1 MPKPPS
7 KIIEL
12 VAFIIAEV
20 SGMKQLPLSQLGPQ
34 ESEPGIVDFGI
45 LLPWISANDGNR
57 LFVKIIHEQDQF
69 IQHIQPLAF
78 EMQHGTNFDYGDFWS
93 AQVDLNTIRD
103 FQGNSH
109 FGLPGRHVYRFE
121 LHNPNA
127 GILDWMIDPFAREYA
142 TGKLSAFTLGYTPY
156 IWSAGEQDWKTPA
169 LHDLILYELNL
180 AEFGGSLEGGIDRLG
195 YLADLGVNTLSLMP
209 VNNVSLE
216 VDWGY
221 LPLGFFGVDERFGRR
236 DDFQR
241 FVDAAHQHG
250 LAVIIDAV
258 YGHTGGDFPYAE
270 LYRRLGYNEN
280 PFMGPFAKDYFNDLG
295 VSTDFNR
302 ALTRDFFYSVN
313 LHWLSTYHIDGFR
326 YDCVPNY
333 WDGALGAGYANLVF
347 NTHEYVKSAIASLP
361 RFDAAEGPRL
371 IQIAEQLE
379 APEQILEQSYSNAT
393 WQNAS
398 FSAAAACARG
408 APGAIENLG
417 HRLGALGYIEQITQ
431 NGETFAKLPLQ
442 FIENHDHSRF
452 ICEFGLRYR
461 DWNPLFA
468 EGDRSQWYRLQPYL
482 IALLAA
488 KGVPMLWQGQE
499 FGENYFL
506 PDSGLGRVLLLRP
519 LRWDYF
525 YDTAGKTLIGLTR
538 SLLSLRKNCKELRR
552 GSHYFHNDYERYLS
566 RGILLFQRE
575 NSGAISLIAI
585 NFTNTEQRVPFV
597 FSHAGNYTEQLHNE
611 DNFIVG
617 EGETRWL
624 IIPSNYGR
632 VWRST

>member
-1 MPKPPS
+1 
-7 KIIEL
+7 
-12 VAFIIAEV
+12 
-20 SGMKQLPLSQLGPQ
+20 MKQLPLSQLGPQ

-127 GILDWMIDPFAREYA
+127 GILDWIIDPFAREYA

-156 IWSAGEQDWKTPA
+156 IWSAAEQDWKTPA

-236 DDFQR
+236 GDFQR

-398 FSAAAACARG
+398 FSAAAACAHG

-452 ICEFGLRYR
+452 ICEFGLRYH

-538 SLLSLRKNCKELRR
+538 SLLSLRKNCDELRR

-585 NFTNTEQRVPFV
+585 NFTNIEQRVPFV

>member
-1 MPKPPS
+1 
-7 KIIEL
+7 
-12 VAFIIAEV
+12 
-20 SGMKQLPLSQLGPQ
+20 MKQLPLNQLGPR

-69 IQHIQPLAF
+69 IQRIQPLAF
-78 EMQHGTNFDYGDFWS
+78 EMQHGTNADYGDFWR

-127 GILDWMIDPFAREYA
+127 GVLDWIIDPFAREYA
-142 TGKLSAFTLGYTPY
+142 IGKLSAFTLGYTPY
-156 IWSAGEQDWKTPA
+156 SWSAAEQNWKTPA

-180 AEFGGSLEGGIDRLG
+180 AEFSGSLEGGIDRLG

-250 LAVIIDAV
+250 LAVIVDAV
-258 YGHTGGDFPYAE
+258 YGHTGGDFPYAD

-347 NTHEYVKSAIASLP
+347 NTHEYVKSSIASLP
-361 RFDAAEGPRL
+361 RFHAPEGSRL

-379 APEQILEQSYSNAT
+379 APEQILEQSYSNAA

-398 FSAAAACARG
+398 FGAASDCARG
-408 APGAIENLG
+408 IPGAIENLG
-417 HRLGALGYIEQITQ
+417 HRLGALGYIEQTTQ

-442 FIENHDHSRF
+442 YIENHDHSRF
-452 ICEFGLRYR
+452 VCEFGLRYR

-488 KGVPMLWQGQE
+488 KGIPMLWQGQE
-499 FGENYFL
+499 FGENYFV

-525 YDTAGKTLIGLTR
+525 YDAAGKSLVVLTR
-538 SLLSLRKNCKELRR
+538 SLLSLRKNCPELRR

-566 RGILLFQRE
+566 RGILLFQRDSE
-575 NSGAISLIAI
+575 DAISLIAV
-585 NFTNTEQRVPFV
+585 NFTNNEQRVPFV
-597 FSHAGNYTEQLHNE
+597 FSRAGNYTEQLHNE
-611 DNFIVG
+611 DNFAVG
-617 EGETRWL
+617 EGEARWL
-624 IIPSNYGR
+624 TIPSNYGR
-632 VWRST
+632 VWRSA

>member
-1 MPKPPS
+1 
-7 KIIEL
+7 
-12 VAFIIAEV
+12 
-20 SGMKQLPLSQLGPQ
+20 MKQLPLSQLGPQ

-127 GILDWMIDPFAREYA
+127 GILDWIIDPFAREYA

-156 IWSAGEQDWKTPA
+156 IWSAAEQDWKTPA

-236 DDFQR
+236 GDFQR

-452 ICEFGLRYR
+452 VCQFGLRYR

-525 YDTAGKTLIGLTR
+525 YDTAGKSLIGLTR
-538 SLLSLRKNCKELRR
+538 SLLSLRKNCDELRR

-575 NSGAISLIAI
+575 NSGAISLIAV
-585 NFTNTEQRVPFV
+585 NFTNNEQRVPFV

>member
-1 MPKPPS
+1 
-7 KIIEL
+7 
-12 VAFIIAEV
+12 
-20 SGMKQLPLSQLGPQ
+20 MKQLPLNQLGPREFQ
-34 ESEPGIVDFGI
+34 PGIVDFGI

-69 IQHIQPLAF
+69 IQRIQPLAF
-78 EMQHGTNFDYGDFWS
+78 EMQHGTNADYGDFWA

-127 GILDWMIDPFAREYA
+127 GILDWIIDPFAREYA
-142 TGKLSAFTLGYTPY
+142 IGKLSAFTLGYTPY
-156 IWSAGEQDWKTPA
+156 AWSAAEQNWKTPA

-180 AEFGGSLEGGIDRLG
+180 AEFSDSLEGGIDRLG

-250 LAVIIDAV
+250 LAVIVDAV
-258 YGHTGGDFPYAE
+258 YGHTGGDFPYAD

-280 PFMGPFAKDYFNDLG
+280 PFMGPFAKDYFSDFG

-313 LHWLSTYHIDGFR
+313 LHWLNTYHIDGFR

-347 NTHEYVKSAIASLP
+347 NTHEYVKSSIASLP
-361 RFDAAEGPRL
+361 RFDAPEGSRL

-398 FSAAAACARG
+398 FGAASACARG
-408 APGAIENLG
+408 IPGALENLG
-417 HRLGALGYIEQITQ
+417 HRLGALGYIEQTTQ

-442 FIENHDHSRF
+442 YIENHDHSRF
-452 ICEFGLRYR
+452 VCEFGLRYR

-488 KGVPMLWQGQE
+488 KGIPMLWQGQE
-499 FGENYFL
+499 FGENYFV

-525 YDTAGKTLIGLTR
+525 YDAAGKSLVRLTR
-538 SLLSLRKNCKELRR
+538 SLLSLRKNCPELRR
-552 GSHYFHNDYERYLS
+552 GGHYFHNDYEHYLS
-566 RGILLFQRE
+566 RGILLFQRD
-575 NSGAISLIAI
+575 SDGAISLIAV
-585 NFTNTEQRVPFV
+585 NFTNNEQHVPFV
-597 FSHAGNYTEQLHNE
+597 FSRAGNYTEQLHNE
-611 DNFIVG
+611 DNFIVS
-617 EGETRWL
+617 EGETRRL
-624 IIPSNYGR
+624 LIPSNYGR
-632 VWRST
+632 VWRSA

>member
-1 MPKPPS
+1 
-7 KIIEL
+7 
-12 VAFIIAEV
+12 
-20 SGMKQLPLSQLGPQ
+20 MKQLPLNQLGPR
-34 ESEPGIVDFGI
+34 ESQPGIVDFGI

-69 IQHIQPLAF
+69 IQRIQPLAF
-78 EMQHGTNFDYGDFWS
+78 EIQHGTNADYGDFWA

-127 GILDWMIDPFAREYA
+127 GVLDWIIDPFAREYA

-156 IWSAGEQDWKTPA
+156 AWSAAEQNWKTPA

-180 AEFGGSLEGGIDRLG
+180 AEFSSSLEGGIDHLG

-250 LAVIIDAV
+250 LAVIVDAV
-258 YGHTGGDFPYAE
+258 YGHTGGDFPYAD

-280 PFMGPFAKDYFNDLG
+280 PFMGSFAKDYFSELG

-347 NTHEYVKSAIASLP
+347 NTHEYVKSSIASLP
-361 RFDAAEGPRL
+361 RFDAREGSRL

-398 FSAAAACARG
+398 FGAASACARG
-408 APGAIENLG
+408 IPGAIENLG
-417 HRLGALGYIEQITQ
+417 HRLGALGYIEQTTQ

-442 FIENHDHSRF
+442 YIENHDHSRF
-452 ICEFGLRYR
+452 VCEFGLRYR

-488 KGVPMLWQGQE
+488 KGIPMLWQGQE
-499 FGENYFL
+499 FGENYFV

-525 YDTAGKTLIGLTR
+525 YDAAGKSLVGLTR
-538 SLLSLRKNCKELRR
+538 RLLSLRKNCTELRR
-552 GSHYFHNDYERYLS
+552 GSHYFYNDYERYLS

-585 NFTNTEQRVPFV
+585 NFTNIEQRVPFV
-597 FSHAGNYTEQLHNE
+597 FPRAGNYNEQLHNE
-611 DNFIVG
+611 DNFIVS

-624 IIPSNYGR
+624 TIPSNYGR
-632 VWRST
+632 VWRNG

>member
-1 MPKPPS
+1 
-7 KIIEL
+7 
-12 VAFIIAEV
+12 
-20 SGMKQLPLSQLGPQ
+20 MKQLPLSQLGPQ

-127 GILDWMIDPFAREYA
+127 GILDWIIDPFAREYA

-236 DDFQR
+236 GDFQR

-347 NTHEYVKSAIASLP
+347 NTHEYVKSSIASLP
-361 RFDAAEGPRL
+361 RFDAPEGSRL

-379 APEQILEQSYSNAT
+379 APEQILEQSYSNAA

-398 FSAAAACARG
+398 FGAASDCARG
-408 APGAIENLG
+408 IPGAIENLG
-417 HRLGALGYIEQITQ
+417 HRLGALGYIEQTTQ

-442 FIENHDHSRF
+442 YIENHDHSRF
-452 ICEFGLRYR
+452 VCEFGLRYR

-488 KGVPMLWQGQE
+488 KGIPMLWQGQE
-499 FGENYFL
+499 FGENYFV

-525 YDTAGKTLIGLTR
+525 YDAAGKSLVVLTR
-538 SLLSLRKNCKELRR
+538 SLLSLRKNCPELRR

-566 RGILLFQRE
+566 RGILLFQRDSE
-575 NSGAISLIAI
+575 DAISLIAV
-585 NFTNTEQRVPFV
+585 NFTNNEQRVPFV
-597 FSHAGNYTEQLHNE
+597 FSRAGNYTEQLHNE
-611 DNFIVG
+611 DNFAVG
-617 EGETRWL
+617 EGEARWL
-624 IIPSNYGR
+624 TIPSNYGR
-632 VWRST
+632 VWRSA

>member
-1 MPKPPS
+1 
-7 KIIEL
+7 
-12 VAFIIAEV
+12 
-20 SGMKQLPLSQLGPQ
+20 MKQLPLSQLGPQ

-127 GILDWMIDPFAREYA
+127 GILDWIIDPFAREYA

-295 VSTDFNR
+295 VSTDFSR

-361 RFDAAEGPRL
+361 RFNAAEGPRL

>member
-1 MPKPPS
+1 
-7 KIIEL
+7 
-12 VAFIIAEV
+12 
-20 SGMKQLPLSQLGPQ
+20 MKQLPLSQLGPR

-156 IWSAGEQDWKTPA
+156 IWSAAEQDWKTPA

-452 ICEFGLRYR
+452 VCEFGLRYR

-525 YDTAGKTLIGLTR
+525 YDTAGKSLIGLTR
-538 SLLSLRKNCKELRR
+538 SLLSLRKNCEELRR

>member
-127 GILDWMIDPFAREYA
+127 GILDWIIDPFAREYA

-156 IWSAGEQDWKTPA
+156 IWSAAEQDWKTPA

-236 DDFQR
+236 GDFQR

-452 ICEFGLRYR
+452 ICEFGLRYH

-538 SLLSLRKNCKELRR
+538 SLLSLRKNCDELRR

-585 NFTNTEQRVPFV
+585 NFTNIEQRVPFV

>member
-1 MPKPPS
+1 
-7 KIIEL
+7 
-12 VAFIIAEV
+12 
-20 SGMKQLPLSQLGPQ
+20 MKQLPLSQLGPQ

-127 GILDWMIDPFAREYA
+127 GILDWIIDPFAREYA

-452 ICEFGLRYR
+452 VCEFGLRYR

>member
-1 MPKPPS
+1 
-7 KIIEL
+7 
-12 VAFIIAEV
+12 
-20 SGMKQLPLSQLGPQ
+20 MKQLPLSQLGPR

-127 GILDWMIDPFAREYA
+127 GILDWIIDPFAREYA

-156 IWSAGEQDWKTPA
+156 IWSAAEQDWKTPA

-236 DDFQR
+236 GDFQR

-452 ICEFGLRYR
+452 ICEFGLRYH

-538 SLLSLRKNCKELRR
+538 SLLSLRKNCDELRR

-585 NFTNTEQRVPFV
+585 NFTNIEQRVPFV